1 MPPSVTLP
9 SPSRLRVLVVDE
21 GRPVNRALAEWL
33 RLQPEL
39 MVRGPAATVP
49 AALAFITTFHPDV
62 VLLDFHGLSVPIWIA
77 VKLFKALSPAP
88 QVFVLT
94 HDMNDVMR
102 RRLLEARV
110 DAVFDKTS
118 DLDALAALLTS
129 LRTEPAS
136 QPFHP
141 PRPVATTRTPSF

>member
-1 MPPSVTLP
+1 MAPSVLP
-9 SPSRLRVLVVDE
+9 SPSSRLRVLVVDE

-33 RLQPEL
+33 RIQPEL

-49 AALAFITTFHPDV
+49 AALAFTNTFHPDV

-77 VKLFKALSPAP
+77 VKLFKTLSPAP
-88 QVFVLT
+88 RVFVLT
-94 HDMNDVMR
+94 HDMNDVMH

-118 DLDALAALLTS
+118 DLDALATLLTS
-129 LRTEPAS
+129 IRTKPAS
-136 QPFHP
+136 QPCEP
-141 PRPVATTRTPSF
+141 PRPVPAARASSF